1 VFIFTAVVKPRL
13 VNALTLPLQRG
24 GPLVAS
30 VVSPP
35 GGWKMAHLWM
45 ICDDLPIKNGDFP

>member
-1 VFIFTAVVKPRL
+1 MFTAVVNPRL

-35 GGWKMAHLWM
+35 VKDSNNRNGDPLEMKGGWKMAHL
-45 ICDDLPIKNGDFP
+45 